1 MQVCSYR
8 CNGYLMSQIS
18 FYLQNIHITP
28 RKIWLTHHAESEDLL
43 MGKLGGTKRTLTPC
57 GRTFT
62 VN

>member
-1 MQVCSYR
+1 
-8 CNGYLMSQIS
+8 MSQIS